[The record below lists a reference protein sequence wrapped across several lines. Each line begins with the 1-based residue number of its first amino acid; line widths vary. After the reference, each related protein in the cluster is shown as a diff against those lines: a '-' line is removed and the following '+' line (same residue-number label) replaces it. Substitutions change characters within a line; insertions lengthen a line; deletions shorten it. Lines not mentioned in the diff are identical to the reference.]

1 MLIKLG
7 IIVGV
12 VILGGMIFSTEIGN
26 IFPTTSATVFD
37 SLIDD
42 VTNFGTNAADSADQR
57 IDESIDKIV
66 DKTSNSLTNEI
77 SEAGNKISNNISEA
91 KESSQKTI
99 TEEISNFN
107 PIESIT
113 NIFTGGSSSPSSSSP
128 SSSSPSSSSPSSSS
142 PSSSSPIIFDTLSLS
157 TKQQPDDNI
166 LLQYSDSSGKTQS
179 VTVVIRTEQK
189 ELFSGTFFSSMF
201 ETTVNDATGIPYFID
216 MIVEHEEHGTITSSV
231 FNPGD
236 ASDTKINGVFLQS

>member
-7 IIVGV
+7 IIAGI

-26 IFPTTSATVFD
+26 IFPTTSASVFD
-37 SLIDD
+37 SLMDD
-42 VTNFGTNAADSADQR
+42 VTNFGTNAVDSADQR

-113 NIFTGGSSSPSSSSP
+113 NFFTGGSSSPSTSSP
-128 SSSSPSSSSPSSSS
+128 STSSPSTSSPSTSS
-142 PSSSSPIIFDTLSLS
+142 PSTSSPIIFDTLSLS
-157 TKQQPDDNI
+157 TKQLSDDNI

-236 ASDTKINGVFLQS
+236 ASDTKINGIFLQS

>member
-7 IIVGV
+7 IIAGI

-26 IFPTTSATVFD
+26 IFPTTSASVFD
-37 SLIDD
+37 SLMDD
-42 VTNFGTNAADSADQR
+42 VTNFGTNAVDSADQR

-113 NIFTGGSSSPSSSSP
+113 NFFTGGSSSQSSSSQ
-128 SSSSPSSSSPSSSS
+128 SSSSQSSSSQSSSS
-142 PSSSSPIIFDTLSLS
+142 SSTSSPIIFDTLSLS
-157 TKQQPDDNI
+157 TKQLSDDNI

-179 VTVVIRTEQK
+179 VTVIIRTEQK

-201 ETTVNDATGIPYFID
+201 ETTLNDATGIPYFID

-236 ASDTKINGVFLQS
+236 ASDTNINGIFLQS

>member
-1 MLIKLG
+1 MFIKLG
-7 IIVGV
+7 IIAGI

-26 IFPTTSATVFD
+26 IFPTTSASVFD
-37 SLIDD
+37 SLMDD
-42 VTNFGTNAADSADQR
+42 VTNFGTNAVDSADQR

-113 NIFTGGSSSPSSSSP
+113 NFFTGGSSSQSSSSQ
-128 SSSSPSSSSPSSSS
+128 SSSSQSSSSSST
-142 PSSSSPIIFDTLSLS
+142 SSPIIFDTLSLS
-157 TKQQPDDNI
+157 TKQLSDDNI
-166 LLQYSDSSGKTQS
+166 LLQYFDSSGKTQS

-236 ASDTKINGVFLQS
+236 ASDTNINGIFSQR

>member
-7 IIVGV
+7 IIAGI

-26 IFPTTSATVFD
+26 IFPTTSASVFD
-37 SLIDD
+37 SLMDD
-42 VTNFGTNAADSADQR
+42 VTNFGTNAVDSADKR
-57 IDESIDKIV
+57 IDESLDKIV
-66 DKTSNSLTNEI
+66 DKTSNSITNEI

-113 NIFTGGSSSPSSSSP
+113 NFFTGGSSSSSSQST
-128 SSSSPSSSSPSSSS
+128 SSQSTSSQST
-142 PSSSSPIIFDTLSLS
+142 SSPIIFDTLSLS
-157 TKQQPDDNI
+157 TKQLSDDNI

-179 VTVVIRTEQK
+179 VTVIIRTEQK

-201 ETTVNDATGIPYFID
+201 ETTLNDATGIPYFID

-236 ASDTKINGVFLQS
+236 ASDTNINGIFLQS

>member
-1 MLIKLG
+1 MFIKLG
-7 IIVGV
+7 IIAGI

-37 SLIDD
+37 SLMDD
-42 VTNFGTNAADSADQR
+42 VTGFGSKASDSVDQR
-57 IDESIDKIV
+57 LDESIDKIM
-66 DKTSNSLTNEI
+66 DKTSNSITNEI

-113 NIFTGGSSSPSSSSP
+113 NFFTGGSSSSSSQSTSSSST
-128 SSSSPSSSSPSSSS
+128 
-142 PSSSSPIIFDTLSLS
+142 SSPIIFDTLSLS
-157 TKQQPDDNI
+157 TKQLSDDNI

-179 VTVVIRTEQK
+179 VTVIIRTEQK

-201 ETTVNDATGIPYFID
+201 ETTLNDATGIPYFID

-236 ASDTKINGVFLQS
+236 ASDTKINGIFLQL

>member
-1 MLIKLG
+1 MFIKLG
-7 IIVGV
+7 IIAGI

-37 SLIDD
+37 SLMDD
-42 VTNFGTNAADSADQR
+42 VTGFGSKASDSVDQR
-57 IDESIDKIV
+57 LDESIDKIV
-66 DKTSNSLTNEI
+66 DKTSNSITNEI

-113 NIFTGGSSSPSSSSP
+113 NFFTGGSSSSSSQST
-128 SSSSPSSSSPSSSS
+128 SSQSTSSQST
-142 PSSSSPIIFDTLSLS
+142 SSPIIFDTLSLS

-179 VTVVIRTEQK
+179 VTVIIRTEQK

-201 ETTVNDATGIPYFID
+201 ETTLNDATGIPYFID

-236 ASDTKINGVFLQS
+236 TSDTNINGIFLQS

>member
-7 IIVGV
+7 IIAGI

-26 IFPTTSATVFD
+26 IFPTTSASVFD
-37 SLIDD
+37 SLMDD
-42 VTNFGTNAADSADQR
+42 VTNFGAKASDSVDQR

-77 SEAGNKISNNISEA
+77 SEAGNKITNEITEA

-113 NIFTGGSSSPSSSSP
+113 NFFTGGSSSSSSQST
-128 SSSSPSSSSPSSSS
+128 SSQSTSSQST
-142 PSSSSPIIFDTLSLS
+142 SSPIIFDTLSLS
-157 TKQQPDDNI
+157 TKQQSDDNI

-231 FNPGD
+231 FNSGD
-236 ASDTKINGVFLQS
+236 DSDTKINGIFSQR

>member
-7 IIVGV
+7 IIAGI

-37 SLIDD
+37 SLMDD
-42 VTNFGTNAADSADQR
+42 VANFGSNAVDSADKR
-57 IDESIDKIV
+57 IDESLDKIV
-66 DKTSNSLTNEI
+66 DKTSNSITNEI

-113 NIFTGGSSSPSSSSP
+113 NFFTGGSSSSSSQSTSSSSSQST
-128 SSSSPSSSSPSSSS
+128 SSSSSQST
-142 PSSSSPIIFDTLSLS
+142 SSPIIFDTLSLS
-157 TKQQPDDNI
+157 TKQLSDDNI
-166 LLQYSDSSGKTQS
+166 LLQYFDSSGKTQS

-236 ASDTKINGVFLQS
+236 ASDTNINGIFSQS